1 MSEQPAKGRRPRE
14 RQAAPPAPPATDQ
27 PTPDSDPEPLEATSR
42 PELRAPQQPPAP
54 AETNASIL
62 REQPAVAYT
71 LVFALLALLLL
82 CAFSI
87 YMAAH

>member
-1 MSEQPAKGRRPRE
+1 MPEQPAKGKRASRPPE
-14 RQAAPPAPPATDQ
+14 RPSPPPTPPSEAPPTPHPTPAPPPDVIEQ
-27 PTPDSDPEPLEATSR
+27 PDP
-42 PELRAPQQPPAP
+42 RAV
-54 AETNASIL
+54 TGTSIL
-62 REQPAVAYT
+62 RDQPAVAYA